1 MQCKPHGSH
10 GAAFQ
15 NVGLLYPLMIL
26 MHSQEEVSFS
36 CWEILGRNS
45 WNGQNTERSCR
56 QRQICMRIFSA
67 SVLGQAYVQK
77 RGANLVIDGARWH
90 FSSSGEFIPE
100 VIESNVQWHYLSP
113 LFLHVPSIFFFFSF
127 QLTTQPHAKAG
138 FTRHWLDLMTNGS
151 KGIGHLLGNGNQ
163 PGEQE
168 SLPRC
173 CPNKYDTPSFFNVF
187 KVYEL

>member
-113 LFLHVPSIFFFFSF
+113 LFLHVPSIFFFFFISIDYTAPRKGRF
-127 QLTTQPHAKAG
+127 HKTLTWFDDKRLERNWASARQ
-138 FTRHWLDLMTNGS
+138 W
-151 KGIGHLLGNGNQ
+151 
-163 PGEQE
+163 
-168 SLPRC
+168 
-173 CPNKYDTPSFFNVF
+173 
-187 KVYEL
+187 

>member
-67 SVLGQAYVQK
+67 SVLGQVCSKK
-77 RGANLVIDGARWH
+77 RSEPCDWWSQMAFQLIRWIYTG
-90 FSSSGEFIPE
+90 SNRVKCTVALFIASLPPC
-100 VIESNVQWHYLSP
+100 SFH
-113 LFLHVPSIFFFFSF
+113 FFFFSF

>member
-77 RGANLVIDGARWH
+77 RGANHVIDGARWH

-113 LFLHVPSIFFFFSF
+113 LFLHVPSIFFFFHFNWLHSP
-127 QLTTQPHAKAG
+127 TQ
-138 FTRHWLDLMTNGS
+138 RQVSQDIDLIWWQTAR
-151 KGIGHLLGNGNQ
+151 KELGI
-163 PGEQE
+163 
-168 SLPRC
+168 C
-173 CPNKYDTPSFFNVF
+173 
-187 KVYEL
+187 